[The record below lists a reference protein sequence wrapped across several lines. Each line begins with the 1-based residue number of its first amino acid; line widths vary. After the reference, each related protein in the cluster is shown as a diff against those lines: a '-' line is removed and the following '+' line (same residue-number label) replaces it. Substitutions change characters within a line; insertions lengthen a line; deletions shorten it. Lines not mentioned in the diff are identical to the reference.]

1 MTSQLPFC
9 CLFSCWLYLSLN
21 LSLSQNE
28 KGKRFSHS
36 KILYFPIKIVS
47 VTCFSVPFRALL
59 SAAVCIYPNLYP
71 VVADPAFW
79 RVIPKLPL
87 FVCSGLSSKVCFWRY
102 NFLFLHM
109 QMCTRCLNSYTL
121 SDFLLYFRFP
131 PCDRALNLKLDYLFS
146 HKLIYFARLLH
157 LIGLTG

>member
-9 CLFSCWLYLSLN
+9 CRFSCWLYLSLN

-36 KILYFPIKIVS
+36 KSLSILFHCLILYFPIKLAS

-71 VVADPAFW
+71 MVADPAFW
-79 RVIPKLPL
+79 SVIPKLPL

-102 NFLFLHM
+102 KFLFLHM
-109 QMCTRCLNSYTL
+109 QMCTRCLNSYTFG
-121 SDFLLYFRFP
+121 DFLLYFRFP
-131 PCDRALNLKLDYLFS
+131 PCDRALNLKLD
-146 HKLIYFARLLH
+146 
-157 LIGLTG
+157 